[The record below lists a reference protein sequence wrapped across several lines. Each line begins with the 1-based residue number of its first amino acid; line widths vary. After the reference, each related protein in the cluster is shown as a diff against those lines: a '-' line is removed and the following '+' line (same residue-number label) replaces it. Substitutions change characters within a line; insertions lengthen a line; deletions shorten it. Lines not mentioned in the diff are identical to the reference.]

1 MRKPGEFLTTN
12 YGQEVNSKDSEEE
25 PQESETN
32 VFPIPSNKFTPP
44 GIKDQL
50 RTLYGT
56 LEQFYLI
63 SHRIKNP

>member
-1 MRKPGEFLTTN
+1 MN
-12 YGQEVNSKDSEEE
+12 YEMKSKDSEEVQCE
-25 PQESETN
+25 EETN

-44 GIKDQL
+44 TIKDQL

>member
-1 MRKPGEFLTTN
+1 MTTN
-12 YGQEVNSKDSEEE
+12 YGHEMNSKDSEEK
-25 PQESETN
+25 QEEQETT
-32 VFPIPSNKFTPP
+32 VFPIPSNKFTLPT
-44 GIKDQL
+44 IKDQL